1 MQCSSWA
8 TVGTREASA
17 ELALG
22 PGMNACG
29 LILTSP
35 MLTERQQLVL
45 RLVVERHLNEGLP
58 VGSKALAEDLTW
70 GPSTIR
76 SELAGLEEIGFL
88 DHPHTSAGRV
98 PTEAGYRFVVDQL
111 LRQRGQSESRIG
123 LGDAR
128 SELDEAMREASEQLA
143 DATQLLAVV
152 TAPPVTTS
160 TVQRIELV
168 PVQGNSLAL
177 VVITSTGGVTK
188 RVLPCDRAL
197 DPGLVAW
204 ASSFLNDR
212 LFGKGIGERSI
223 RRRLNDPALGAGEK
237 WIIDLVAPAL
247 ASIAETGEES
257 LFVDGASR
265 MVEDH
270 RLADESEIST
280 VVAMLERRVELLTAL
295 KAALPEPDVLVR
307 IGQENEAPA
316 MRSMTMVAASYG
328 PVRRSV
334 GTVSVLGPVRMD
346 YANAIAAVRAAS
358 AELSRVVED
367 AWDED

>member
-1 MQCSSWA
+1 
-8 TVGTREASA
+8 
-17 ELALG
+17 
-22 PGMNACG
+22 
-29 LILTSP
+29 
-35 MLTERQQLVL
+35 MLTDRQQLVL
-45 RLVVERHLNEGLP
+45 RLVVERHLDDGSP
-58 VGSKALAEDLTW
+58 VGSKALAQHLAW

-76 SELAGLEEIGFL
+76 SELAGLEDIGFL

-98 PTEAGYRFVVDQL
+98 PTQAGYRFVVDQL
-111 LRQRGQSESRIG
+111 LRERSPKAYEFGISE
-123 LGDAR
+123 AR
-128 SELDEAMREASEQLA
+128 AELDDAMRDASEQLA
-143 DATQLLAVV
+143 EATQLLAIV

-168 PVQGNSLAL
+168 PVHGNGLAM

-188 RVLPCDRAL
+188 RVLHCDRAL

-204 ASSFLNDR
+204 AGSFLNDR
-212 LFGKGIGERSI
+212 LIGKGLGERSI
-223 RRRLNDPALGAGEK
+223 RRRLTEPSLGPGEQ
-237 WIIDLVAPAL
+237 WILDLLAPAL
-247 ASIAETGEES
+247 TSIAETGEES

-270 RLADESEIST
+270 RLADESEIGT
-280 VVAMLERRVELLTAL
+280 VVAMLERRVELLSAL

-307 IGQENEAPA
+307 IGQENEAPE

-346 YANAIAAVRAAS
+346 YANAISAVRAAS

-367 AWDED
+367 VWDED

>member
-1 MQCSSWA
+1 
-8 TVGTREASA
+8 
-17 ELALG
+17 
-22 PGMNACG
+22 
-29 LILTSP
+29 

-45 RLVVERHLNEGLP
+45 RLVVERHLDEGSP
-58 VGSKALAEDLTW
+58 VGSKALAEQLTW

-111 LRQRGQSESRIG
+111 LKERGSQAPSFG
-123 LGDAR
+123 LGAAR

-188 RVLPCDRAL
+188 RVLPCDRPL

-204 ASSFLNDR
+204 AGSFLNDR
-212 LFGKGIGERSI
+212 LFGKGLGERSI
-223 RRRLNDPALGAGEK
+223 RRRLEEPSLGQGEK
-237 WIIDLVAPAL
+237 WIVDLLAPAL
-247 ASIAETGEES
+247 TSIAETGEES
-257 LFVDGASR
+257 LFVDGASK

-270 RLADESEIST
+270 RLADESEIGT
-280 VVAMLERRVELLTAL
+280 VVAMLERRVELLAAL
-295 KAALPEPDVLVR
+295 RAALPEPDVLVR

-328 PVRRSV
+328 PIRRSV

-346 YANAIAAVRAAS
+346 YATAISAVRAAS
-358 AELSRVVED
+358 AELSRLVED

>member
-1 MQCSSWA
+1 
-8 TVGTREASA
+8 
-17 ELALG
+17 
-22 PGMNACG
+22 
-29 LILTSP
+29 
-35 MLTERQQLVL
+35 MLTDRQQLVL
-45 RLVVERHLNEGLP
+45 RLVVERHLDDGTP
-58 VGSKALAEDLTW
+58 VGSKALAEHLAW

-76 SELAGLEEIGFL
+76 SELAGLEDIGFL

-98 PTEAGYRFVVDQL
+98 PTQAGYRFVVDQL
-111 LRQRGQSESRIG
+111 LRERGGERPTFG
-123 LGDAR
+123 LGEAR
-128 SELDEAMREASEQLA
+128 SELDDAMREASEQLSE
-143 DATQLLAVV
+143 ATQLLAIV

-168 PVQGNSLAL
+168 PVQGNCLAL

-188 RVLPCDRAL
+188 RVLQCERAL

-204 ASSFLNDR
+204 AGSFLNDR
-212 LFGKGIGERSI
+212 LFGKGLGERSI
-223 RRRLNDPALGAGEK
+223 RRRLEEPSLGPGER
-237 WIIDLVAPAL
+237 WILELVAPAL
-247 ASIAETGEES
+247 TSIAETGEES
-257 LFVDGASR
+257 LFVDGATR

-270 RLADESEIST
+270 RLEDESEIGT
-280 VVAMLERRVELLTAL
+280 VVAMLERRVELLSAL

-307 IGQENEAPA
+307 IGQENESPA

-346 YANAIAAVRAAS
+346 YANAISAVRAAS
-358 AELSRVVED
+358 AELSRLVED